1 MKKLILEYQSSKQKS
16 SCHLAEGNSSKLNE
30 VGIKPDWF
38 KSYTV
43 CLAAVICNIIVC
55 GYSYSFGL
63 LLPPLLDHFKED
75 TATTG
80 KIHNLSTSFLHLFY
94 LLFTLLNIN
103 CGVPWLL

>member
-30 VGIKPDWF
+30 VGIKPDGF

-43 CLAAVICNIIVC
+43 CLAAVICNTIVC

-80 KIHNLSTSFLHLFY
+80 KYTTFQ
-94 LLFTLLNIN
+94 LLFFIYFISYLHF
-103 CGVPWLL
+103 